1 MAFELDKQL
10 EKETVKII
18 SLPLCDVLLSKEDI
32 GPWLIL
38 VPRVENK
45 TEIFQLT
52 LEDQRQL
59 LQESSL
65 ISEMLKIEF
74 NADKMNVAAIGNVVP
89 QLHVHHVAR
98 FYNDAIWP
106 KPIWGNTSGQQMSEN
121 KLNRVIEQ
129 ISTYL
134 NASSSITGL

>member
-10 EKETVKII
+10 AKETIKII

-38 VPRVENK
+38 VPRVDNK
-45 TEIFQLT
+45 TELFQLT
-52 LEDQRQL
+52 PKEQQQL

-65 ISEMLKIEF
+65 IGEMLKVEF
-74 NADKMNVAAIGNVVP
+74 NADKINVAAIGNIVS

-98 FYNDAIWP
+98 FYQDGIWP
-106 KPIWGNTSGQQMSEN
+106 KPIWGNTCGQQMSDD
-121 KLNRVIEQ
+121 KLNHLMEQ
-129 ISTYL
+129 IGTYL
-134 NASSSITGL
+134 TARL